1 MQLLAVG
8 FFMSENSDKTTRDG
22 GQRSEAPSLFPM
34 FVKLEGRRCLVVGAG
49 SVAESKIQSL
59 LEAGAKVRVVAPR
72 ASYAVAEWAKSGVI
86 SWAQRDFESGD
97 LDGIFLVVAATSSS
111 AVNQTIFREA
121 QRRNVPCNSVDDPEH
136 CDFYYPAVVRRG
148 ALQLAISTASLS
160 PALAQRL
167 RRELEAQFGPE
178 YAGWVEELG
187 KAREQ
192 LFAGDIDAE
201 QRRQQLHRLAS
212 REGFAQALADK
223 GLAKGKVFLVGA
235 GPGDPELLTLKG
247 LRVLKAADVVL
258 HDGLVGAEILA
269 LLPKTAQV
277 HNVSKRSGQGR
288 ISQAEINRLMIEF
301 ALLGLQVVRLKG
313 GDPFIFGRAG
323 EELEAL
329 RHANIEVEIVP
340 GVTAALGAAAST
352 QIPLTHRQVSSALIF
367 LTGHQSEIAGS
378 GDWPAYLPPDA
389 TVVIYMPGYNY
400 ESTARRLQAAGLSS
414 ATPCAIISRA
424 TTTEEQAFSTT
435 LNDLAQ
441 APRLPAPTLL
451 VVGEVVRFANHASL
465 REQFAWAIPTL
476 NIDLDANSTEFLA
489 LARNGERS
497 E

>member
-1 MQLLAVG
+1 MLEKGTNTAR
-8 FFMSENSDKTTRDG
+8 RD
-22 GQRSEAPSLFPM
+22 GQRSKAATLFPM
-34 FVKLEGRRCLVVGAG
+34 FVKLEGRSCLVVGAG
-49 SVAESKIQSL
+49 SVGESKIQSL
-59 LEAGAKVRVVAPR
+59 LEAGAKVRVVAPQ
-72 ASYAVAEWAKSGVI
+72 ANSAVSQWANSRVI
-86 SWAQRDFESGD
+86 AWAQREFEAAD
-97 LDGIFLVVAATSSS
+97 LKGVFLVIAATSSS

-121 QRRNVPCNSVDDPEH
+121 QQRNVPCNSVDDPEH

-148 ALQLAISTASLS
+148 ALQLAISTAGLS

-178 YAGWVEELG
+178 YAGWLEELG

-192 LFAGDIDAE
+192 LFAGDIDPE

-235 GPGDPELLTLKG
+235 GPGDPELLTLKA

-269 LLPKTAQV
+269 LLPKAAQV
-277 HNVSKRSGQGR
+277 HNVSKRAGQGC
-288 ISQAEINRLMIEF
+288 ISQEEINRLMVEF

-329 RHANIEVEIVP
+329 RRANIEVEIVP

-367 LTGHQSEIAGS
+367 LTGHQSEIAGAV
-378 GDWPAYLPPDA
+378 DWPAYLPSDA

-400 ESTARRLQAAGLSS
+400 ENTARRLQAAGLSS
-414 ATPCAIISRA
+414 ASPCAIISRA
-424 TTTEEQAFSTT
+424 TTSEEQAFITT

-451 VVGEVVRFANHASL
+451 VVGEVVRFADHATL
-465 REQFAWAIPTL
+465 REQFAWAVPTL
-476 NIDLDANSTEFLA
+476 NSDLDANSTEFLA
-489 LARNGERS
+489 LAGNGERS

>member
-8 FFMSENSDKTTRDG
+8 FFMLENGDKTTRDG
-22 GQRSEAPSLFPM
+22 DRPDKAPSLFPM
-34 FVKLEGRRCLVVGAG
+34 FVKLEGRLCLVVGAG
-49 SVAESKIQSL
+49 SVGESKIQSL

-72 ASYAVAEWAKSGVI
+72 ASDAVAEWAKSGVI
-86 SWAQRDFESGD
+86 SWEQREFESGD

-111 AVNQTIFREA
+111 SVNQIVFREA
-121 QRRNVPCNSVDDPEH
+121 QQRNVPCNSVDDPEN

-148 ALQLAISTASLS
+148 ALQLAISTSGLS

-178 YAGWVEELG
+178 YAGWLEELG
-187 KAREQ
+187 QAREQ
-192 LFAGDIDAE
+192 LFASDIDAE
-201 QRRQQLHRLAS
+201 QRRQELHRLAS
-212 REGFAQALADK
+212 REGFAQALADE

-235 GPGDPELLTLKG
+235 GPGDPELLTVKA

-277 HNVSKRSGQGR
+277 HNVSKRSGQER
-288 ISQAEINRLMIEF
+288 VSQAEINRLMVEF

-323 EELEAL
+323 EEIEAL
-329 RHANIEVEIVP
+329 RQANIEVEIVP
-340 GVTAALGAAAST
+340 GITAALGAAAST
-352 QIPLTHRQVSSALIF
+352 QIPLTHRKVSSALIF
-367 LTGHQSEIAGS
+367 LTGHPSEDAGA
-378 GDWPAYLPPDA
+378 GDWPEYLPTDA
-389 TVVIYMPGYNY
+389 TLVIYMPGYNY

-424 TTTEEQAFSTT
+424 TTSEEQAFSTT
-435 LNDLAQ
+435 LNGLTQ

-451 VVGEVVRFANHASL
+451 VVGEVVGFADRATL
-465 REQFAWAIPTL
+465 REQFAWAVPTL
-476 NIDLDANSTEFLA
+476 NSDLEANSTEFLA
-489 LARNGERS
+489 LAGNGERS

>member
-8 FFMSENSDKTTRDG
+8 FFMLEKGDKTTQEGD
-22 GQRSEAPSLFPM
+22 QRTKAPSLFPM
-34 FVKLEGRRCLVVGAG
+34 FVKLEGRFCLVVGAG
-49 SVAESKIQSL
+49 SVGESKIQSL
-59 LEAGAKVRVVAPR
+59 LEAGATVRVVAPR
-72 ASYAVAEWAKSGVI
+72 ASHAVAEWAKSGVI
-86 SWAQRDFESGD
+86 SWEQRDFESSD
-97 LDGIFLVVAATSSS
+97 LDSIFLVVAATSSS
-111 AVNQTIFREA
+111 AVNETIFRQA
-121 QRRNVPCNSVDDPEH
+121 QKHNVPCNSVDDPEH

-148 ALQLAISTASLS
+148 ALQLAISTAGLS

-178 YAGWVEELG
+178 YAGWLDELG

-192 LFAGDIDAE
+192 LFAGDIDPE

-212 REGFAQALADK
+212 RDEFAQALADK
-223 GLAKGKVFLVGA
+223 GLATGKVFLVGA
-235 GPGDPELLTLKG
+235 GPGDPELLTLKA

-277 HNVSKRSGQGR
+277 HNVSKRSGQER
-288 ISQAEINRLMIEF
+288 ISQEEINRLMVEF

-329 RHANIEVEIVP
+329 RQANIEVEIVP

-352 QIPLTHRQVSSALIF
+352 QIPLTHREVSSALIF
-367 LTGHQSEIAGS
+367 LTGHQSEDAGAA
-378 GDWPAYLPPDA
+378 DWPAYLPSDA
-389 TVVIYMPGYNY
+389 TLVIYMPGYNY
-400 ESTARRLQAAGLSS
+400 ENTALRLQAAGLSS

-424 TTTEEQAFSTT
+424 TTSEEQAFSTT
-435 LNDLAQ
+435 LSDLEQ
-441 APRLPAPTLL
+441 APRLPAPSLL
-451 VVGEVVRFANHASL
+451 VVGEVVRFADRATL
-465 REQFAWAIPTL
+465 REQFASAVPTL
-476 NIDLDANSTEFLA
+476 NNDLDANSTEFLA
-489 LARNGERS
+489 LAGNGERS